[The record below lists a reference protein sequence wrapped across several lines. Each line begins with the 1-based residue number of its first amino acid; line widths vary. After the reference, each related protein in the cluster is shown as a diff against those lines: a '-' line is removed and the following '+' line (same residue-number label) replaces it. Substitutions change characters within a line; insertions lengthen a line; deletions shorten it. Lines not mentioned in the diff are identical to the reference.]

1 MIKQPGS
8 GVETKDAAGNAA
20 CVEHKDE
27 NGYLRK
33 FVHLLFY
40 FNSVLSLYMMFLF
53 SAVAYGRKDIR
64 SEAVYAYL
72 SLVGLYVALRRRA
85 YWGHRR
91 EARRGEYW
99 IFGWAA
105 FFFLLYGLDV
115 LLAPTGADGLL
126 ISDWLSTAFGGVV
139 AVFFGG
145 EATKWVEDF
154 LQWRNSRNAVEP
166 NPQNRN

>member
-1 MIKQPGS
+1 MEQPGS
-8 GVETKDAAGNAA
+8 SAEIKNAAGNAA

-72 SLVGLYVALRRRA
+72 SLIGLYVALRRRVC
-85 YWGHRR
+85 WGRR
-91 EARRGEYW
+91 ETRRGEYW
-99 IFGWAA
+99 IFGWGA
-105 FFFLLYGLDV
+105 FFFLIYGLDV
-115 LLAPTGADGLL
+115 LLAPSGASGLQ
-126 ISDWLSTAFGGVV
+126 ISDWLSTTFGGIV

-154 LQWRNSRNAVEP
+154 LQWRNSRNAIAP
-166 NPQNRN
+166 NPQNRNE